1 MTIKGRDFN
10 DEGYRSP
17 KLVQDDFKYIAKY
30 IEDALKDKYP
40 NISSITIHSVS
51 VYTGHSKISI
61 HMKNDE
67 FGEISKLE
75 DFFFKDGEI
84 EQILREVK
92 IDSLLK

>member
-1 MTIKGRDFN
+1 MKFD
-10 DEGYRSP
+10 DEGYNRP

-30 IEDALKDKYP
+30 IEDALKYKYP
-40 NISSITIHSVS
+40 NIISITIHSIS

-67 FGEISKLE
+67 VGEIERIE
-75 DFFFKDGEI
+75 DFFFKEGEI
-84 EQILREVK
+84 KQILREVK